1 MKHLAH
7 PLTVIGILASV
18 CLLLSSGAP
27 IAAQPTET
35 VEADGVAVIL
45 KGNTDIAR
53 DTAIADAQRKAVE
66 QAVGVLMSSESLVEN
81 YDLVSDRILTQSAGY
96 IQSYTIIAEDQTD
109 TEYRVTIQAVI
120 GTGSLDADLQ
130 AIQHLI
136 RQKGNPRMML
146 LVEETIEGATQAGI
160 GSGGISQA
168 ETRLSQAFL
177 DAGFEV
183 VDSATVTANINRDQ
197 ALKAV
202 EGDAA
207 AAAALGNQYGA
218 DVIITA
224 TAAASAGEKILN
236 TSMKSHQAA
245 ITAKVVRADTG
256 AVITTVT
263 EQAKQAHIDDLTGGA
278 AAIEKA
284 AQQLAD
290 TLIPR
295 ILEQWRQEI
304 QTATTIQLMVSNVSF
319 AQLRTLKAVLSD
331 EIRGVQEVYQRSFQ
345 ANTARLDVEIQSTT
359 EQLAEELFAKEF
371 EAFSLDITGMSE
383 NRIDL
388 TIQAK

>member
-1 MKHLAH
+1 MRSTTFHPGIAIILLAAV
-7 PLTVIGILASV
+7 LLAGSTFQTF
-18 CLLLSSGAP
+18 G
-27 IAAQPTET
+27 QTTET
-35 VEADGVAVIL
+35 VEAEGVATIL
-45 KGNTDIAR
+45 QGNTDIAR
-53 DTAIADAQRKAVE
+53 DKAIVDAQRKAVE

-96 IQSYTIIAEDQTD
+96 IQQYDIVNEDKTD
-109 TEYRVTIQAVI
+109 TEYRVTIRAVI
-120 GTGSLDADLQ
+120 GVGSLETDLQ

-136 RQKGNPRMML
+136 RQKGNPRMMF
-146 LVEETIEGATQAGI
+146 LVEESIEGVRDAGI
-160 GSGGISQA
+160 SSGDMSQA
-168 ETRLSQAFL
+168 ETSLVQAFL

-202 EGDAA
+202 EGDAV

-224 TAAASAGEKILN
+224 KVAASSGDKILN

-256 AVITTVT
+256 AIIASAR
-263 EQAKQAHIDDLTGGA
+263 EQGKHAHIDDMAGGI
-278 AAIEKA
+278 AAIEEA

-290 TLIPR
+290 TMIPR
-295 ILEQWRQEI
+295 ILEQWRQDI
-304 QTATTIQLMVSNVSF
+304 QTSTTIQLMVSNVSF
-319 AQLRTLKAVLSD
+319 SQLKTLKMVLKD
-331 EIRGVQEVYQRSFQ
+331 EIRGVKEVYQRSFQ
-345 ANTARLDVEIQSTT
+345 SNISRLDVDIQSTT
-359 EQLAEELFAKEF
+359 AMMADELFSKEF
-371 EAFSLDITGMSE
+371 DGFTIEITGMTE

-388 TIQAK
+388 TIQ